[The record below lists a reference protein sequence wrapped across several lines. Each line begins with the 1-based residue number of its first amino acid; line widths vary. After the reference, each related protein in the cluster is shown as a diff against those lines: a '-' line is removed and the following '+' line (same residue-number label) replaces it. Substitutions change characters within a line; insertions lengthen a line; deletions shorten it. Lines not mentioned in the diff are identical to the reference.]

1 MYLFLKLIVINM
13 NTENFNNVINSFIN
27 WTYIEQ
33 CKQQKQNKYSFQ
45 NKQNIY
51 QNGTYIINDKA
62 N

>member
-1 MYLFLKLIVINM
+1 M